1 MLKIKKQYLNAKVS
15 RGQDVFILSEDS
27 SEQTLQY
34 LYNMIGSEYIE
45 KIESPLP
52 EIKKKKNDKSKD

>member
-52 EIKKKKNDKSKD
+52 EIKKKKK